1 MSLKS
6 SLFMKL
12 LQLVF
17 TVSDRE
23 WRLRLYVQ
31 CCLEVACSKRDEYC
45 SVCSQKKVVVHVS
58 CELRR
63 RKIVTET
70 RKNELGENWL
80 QGLLRNFFSAI
91 SPIVQYR
98 PFEPTYPWHFSN
110 FGDSLRPRSTVSVP
124 PCDCVTRRRRNHR
137 LCWITESTHVIR
149 S

>member
-80 QGLLRNFFSAI
+80 QGLLRNFFLQYHPLCNIDPLSLRIRGILAI
-91 SPIVQYR
+91 SGTAWGHGARCLCHPVTASRAGAEI
-98 PFEPTYPWHFSN
+98 
-110 FGDSLRPRSTVSVP
+110 TV
-124 PCDCVTRRRRNHR
+124 CVGSPSRR
-137 LCWITESTHVIR
+137 T
-149 S
+149 